1 MLVLTI
7 RHTSPSG
14 RLTGSLLLAVTLA
27 PACGGQVGE
36 DATASGFVGTG
47 GQKVGSG
54 GGSDAT
60 QIVLATGGQPTGFG
74 GASAGGNVG
83 GTGGSTDAGS
93 PQDASICSG
102 DPNWKNELREPAS
115 TADMV
120 DCAIPVSLTVPG
132 NEINEAVVNCTEVYG
147 PSPSSDGWTID
158 DTTDPARLVF
168 GAALCEQVKAQGQ
181 VPVYLCW
188 IHTTIN

>member
-1 MLVLTI
+1 MLTI
-7 RHTSPSG
+7 RHSLPSG
-14 RLTGSLLLAVTLA
+14 RLTGSLWLAAILA

-36 DATASGFVGTG
+36 DATSSGFVSTGGQNGFAGTG
-47 GQKVGSG
+47 GQQT
-54 GGSDAT
+54 A
-60 QIVLATGGQPTGFG
+60 FG
-74 GASAGGNVG
+74 GASAGGNLG
-83 GTGGSTDAGS
+83 GAGGFTDAGS
-93 PQDASICSG
+93 PQDACAHAYWYPFVIVSA
-102 DPNWKNELREPAS
+102 N

-120 DCAIPVSLTVPG
+120 DCAIPVNLTG
-132 NEINEAVVNCTEVYG
+132 SGYDINEVVANCTELYG